1 MARIDETQDAVS
13 RLLEVRHRTAD
24 FQIRNMASL
33 LETATETQNT
43 LTILLGSIAAI
54 SLLVGGIGV
63 MNIMLVNV
71 TERTREIGVRMATGA
86 RMRDI
91 LQQFLTEA
99 LAVSALGGLI
109 GVAGGLGAAALIGA
123 LGTPVKFSVFF
134 GSPSLSAC
142 FQGFF
147 FDPCRRGARGFGWG
161 ETYEHIHIE

>member
-1 MARIDETQDAVS
+1 
-13 RLLEVRHRTAD
+13 
-24 FQIRNMASL
+24 MASL

-99 LAVSALGGLI
+99 VAVSALGGLI
-109 GVAGGLGAAALIGA
+109 GVAAGLGAAALIAA
-123 LGTPVKFSVFF
+123 LGTPVQFSVR
-134 GSPSLSAC
+134 S
-142 FQGFF
+142 
-147 FDPCRRGARGFGWG
+147 RGARVRLRVRNRPGFRLHAGAQSRG
-161 ETYEHIHIE
+161 ARSGRRTCFRIEVNP